1 MPINPAVNDNNLSSK
16 KPVKATETT
25 LKDQIEEARARL
37 RYKMARRA
45 MKLKGKH

>member
-1 MPINPAVNDNNLSSK
+1 MPINTAANDNRLASK
-16 KPVKATETT
+16 RPVKATEAT
-25 LKDQIEEARARL
+25 LKNQIEEARARL